1 MSANPDSVGNQGEF
15 HSRVP
20 PSRPMDTHG
29 HQIGQPI
36 GKNAIPEFHAKT
48 YPPGSAPKEST
59 FYPNPIHEIPGQA
72 MNPNMDPSLRTG
84 ALDIPGSDSKEI
96 YNESGA
102 GSRPIE
108 GQTSREIRHEG
119 RPEGARKKE
128 RSGIAARGG
137 VDSTGDGSIEGSMR
151 QRGMDL
157 PGDKERKVL
166 GKGISATERDA
177 TTSQEI
183 GSGGRG

>member
-15 HSRVP
+15 RSRVP

-36 GKNAIPEFHAKT
+36 GREAIPEFHAKT

-72 MNPNMDPSLRTG
+72 MNPNMDPSLRTS
-84 ALDIPGSDSKEI
+84 ALDIPGADSKEI

-108 GQTSREIRHEG
+108 GQTANEIRHEK
-119 RPEGARKKE
+119 ARKTD
-128 RSGIAARGG
+128 RLGIAAHGG
-137 VDSTGDGSIEGSMR
+137 TDTTGDGSIGGILRE
-151 QRGMDL
+151 RGMEL

-177 TTSQEI
+177 ATSEEI